1 MQDEAT
7 IVDNQQTADQQSI
20 DIKSLLDVANSSKF
34 DETDTLLR
42 GKDTFE
48 KAESFFDLIKSD
60 AGSDNNGVSE
70 SDIPVSESADKD
82 NLNEKLNEGLDQE
95 ILEKDP
101 SKEVTF
107 ISLDEKD
114 AGPDSQ
120 VSEASSENEP
130 KKETTFISLD
140 DKDVGS
146 EPKVLETSK
155 IIGSVENESLDVS
168 GMSGANENNDT
179 TFEAVNVVKEVVN
192 SEPDEQEGPD
202 DPEPSQ
208 EQSEEY
214 QKGYQDAL
222 LEFEKT
228 LEVEKKAVADFSNT
242 LFSVR
247 DEFSDLVEEI
257 LIEKAQGI
265 SSIFLGELIDVAPEK
280 LIERVRKVSLEVLE
294 KTSETIVELNEI
306 DATAF
311 IENSTDLPFKVVT
324 TPDLGRGEFR
334 IIAGKSGYHQTISN

>member
-7 IVDNQQTADQQSI
+7 TVDNQQTADQKSI
-20 DIKSLLDVANSSKF
+20 DIKSLLDVVNSSKF
-34 DETDTLLR
+34 DETETLLR
-42 GKDTFE
+42 EKDTFE

-60 AGSDNNGVSE
+60 AGSDNNVVSKSE
-70 SDIPVSESADKD
+70 VALSESADEDK
-82 NLNEKLNEGLDQE
+82 LNEKLNEGLGQE
-95 ILEKDP
+95 ISENDP

-114 AGPDSQ
+114 VGSEPQ
-120 VSEASSENEP
+120 VSEASN
-130 KKETTFISLD
+130 
-140 DKDVGS
+140 
-146 EPKVLETSK
+146 
-155 IIGSVENESLDVS
+155 IIGSAENESLDAS
-168 GMSGANENNDT
+168 EMSGANENNDT
-179 TFEAVNVVKEVVN
+179 SFEAVSVVKEVLN
-192 SEPDEQEGPD
+192 SESDEQDGPD
-202 DPEPSQ
+202 DQEVSQ

-228 LEVEKKAVADFSNT
+228 LEAEKKAVADFSNT

-280 LIERVRKVSLEVLE
+280 LIERVKKVSLEVLE
-294 KTSETIVELNEI
+294 KTSETVVELNEI

-311 IENSTDLPFKVVT
+311 IKNSTDLPFKVIT